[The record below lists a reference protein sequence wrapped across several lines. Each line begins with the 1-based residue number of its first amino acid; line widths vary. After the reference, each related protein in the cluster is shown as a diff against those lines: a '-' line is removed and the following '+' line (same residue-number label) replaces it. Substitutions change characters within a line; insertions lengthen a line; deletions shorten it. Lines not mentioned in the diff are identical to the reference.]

1 MPRPKKNTEE
11 QPNAQAP
18 AINLDDLD
26 TLHGADVPPG
36 DLAADLEQPGEITD
50 PGDGVEKTPIEA
62 PADGSDAELVVTEA
76 EAQPEPDPHPGT
88 QCPYCA
94 SKNTQ
99 PYGNRRWCDDCHQAF
114 VRW

>member
-1 MPRPKKNTEE
+1 MPRTKVQTVTPK
-11 QPNAQAP
+11 P
-18 AINLDDLD
+18 DDLAP
-26 TLHGADVPPG
+26 LVGAAVPPG
-36 DLAADLEQPGEITD
+36 DLAADPEQPGEIVD
-50 PGDGVEKTPIEA
+50 AGDDVEKTPIEA
-62 PADGSDAELVVTEA
+62 SADGSETELAAV